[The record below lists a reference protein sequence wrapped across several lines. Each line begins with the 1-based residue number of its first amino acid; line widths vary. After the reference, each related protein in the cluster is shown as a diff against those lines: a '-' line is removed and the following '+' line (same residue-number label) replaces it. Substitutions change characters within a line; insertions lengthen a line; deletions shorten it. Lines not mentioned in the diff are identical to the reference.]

1 MFSSDNKKP
10 KQTTSMETST
20 QQNVI
25 AKGTKIVGD
34 IASEG
39 PFRIDG
45 TVEGNVKTSGKVV
58 IGKSGFIKGT
68 LQGENADFE
77 GKFSGKLILSGT
89 LSLKT
94 TAHIEG
100 EVHTSKL
107 AVEPGATFNATC
119 SMKGTVKALPNDPV
133 KPKQQEQQQAKATQ
147 VSQRPERQA

>member
-1 MFSSDNKKP
+1 MFSPDKKSKKP
-10 KQTTSMETST
+10 ETMETST
-20 QQNVI
+20 QQNII
-25 AKGTKIVGD
+25 AHGTKIVGD
-34 IASEG
+34 ITSQG

-45 TVEGNVKTSGKVV
+45 SVEGNIKTSGKVV

-77 GKFSGKLILSGT
+77 GKFSGKLVLSGT
-89 LSLKT
+89 LSLKS

-119 SMKGTVKALPNDPV
+119 SMKGTVKALTNEPV
-133 KPKQQEQQQAKATQ
+133 KPQQQA
-147 VSQRPERQA
+147 QRTERQA

>member
-1 MFSSDNKKP
+1 MFSSDNKKS
-10 KQTTSMETST
+10 KQATSMETST
-20 QQNVI
+20 QQNII
-25 AKGTKIVGD
+25 AQGTKIVGD

-58 IGKSGFIKGT
+58 IGKSGFIKGK

-89 LSLKT
+89 LSLKS

-119 SMKGTVKALPNDPV
+119 SMKGTVKALPNEPAR
-133 KPKQQEQQQAKATQ
+133 PKQQPEQTNQRQQG
-147 VSQRPERQA
+147 

>member
-1 MFSSDNKKP
+1 MFSSDKKLKP
-10 KQTTSMETST
+10 ETMETST
-20 QQNVI
+20 QQNII

-34 IASEG
+34 VASQG

-45 TVEGNVKTSGKVV
+45 TIEGNVKTSGKVV

-89 LSLKT
+89 LSLKS

-119 SMKGTVKALPNDPV
+119 SMKGTVKSLPNEPI
-133 KPKQQEQQQAKATQ
+133 KPQVQQTIQK
-147 VSQRPERQA
+147 ERQGS

>member
-1 MFSSDNKKP
+1 MNMFSSDKNP
-10 KQTTSMETST
+10 KQEIMETST
-20 QQNVI
+20 QQNII

-34 IASEG
+34 VSSQG

-45 TVEGNVKTSGKVV
+45 TIEGNVKTSGKVV

-77 GKFSGKLILSGT
+77 GKFSGKLILTGT
-89 LSLKT
+89 LSLKS

-119 SMKGTVKALPNDPV
+119 SMKGTVKALPNEPI
-133 KPKQQEQQQAKATQ
+133 KPQTQQATIQK
-147 VSQRPERQA
+147 ERQGS

>member
-1 MFSSDNKKP
+1 MMFSSDNKKS
-10 KQTTSMETST
+10 KHLATMETST
-20 QQNVI
+20 QQNII
-25 AKGTKIVGD
+25 AHGTKIVGD
-34 IASEG
+34 IASQG

-45 TVEGNVKTSGKVV
+45 TVEGNIKTSGKVV
-58 IGKSGFIKGT
+58 IGKTGFIKGT

-89 LSLKT
+89 LSLKS

-119 SMKGTVKALPNDPV
+119 SMKGTVKALSNEPV
-133 KPKQQEQQQAKATQ
+133 KPRQAETAQ
-147 VSQRPERQA
+147 IPERQA

>member
-1 MFSSDNKKP
+1 MFSSDNKKS
-10 KQTTSMETST
+10 KYTLSMETST
-20 QQNVI
+20 QQNII
-25 AKGTKIVGD
+25 AQGTKIVGD

-58 IGKSGFIKGT
+58 IGKSGYIKGT

-89 LSLKT
+89 LSLKS

-119 SMKGTVKALPNDPV
+119 SMKGTVKALPNEPA
-133 KPKQQEQQQAKATQ
+133 KLKQPEQTTQRQQG
-147 VSQRPERQA
+147 

>member
-1 MFSSDNKKP
+1 MFSPDKK
-10 KQTTSMETST
+10 KQKNSSMEATT
-20 QQNVI
+20 QQNII
-25 AKGTKIVGD
+25 AQGTKIVGD
-34 IASEG
+34 IASQG

-58 IGKSGFIKGT
+58 VGKSGYIIGT

-89 LSLKT
+89 LTLKS

-100 EVHTSKL
+100 EVHLTKL

-119 SMKGTVKALPNDPV
+119 SMKGTVKSLSNEA
-133 KPKQQEQQQAKATQ
+133 
-147 VSQRPERQA
+147 SRPEQTQSAQSK